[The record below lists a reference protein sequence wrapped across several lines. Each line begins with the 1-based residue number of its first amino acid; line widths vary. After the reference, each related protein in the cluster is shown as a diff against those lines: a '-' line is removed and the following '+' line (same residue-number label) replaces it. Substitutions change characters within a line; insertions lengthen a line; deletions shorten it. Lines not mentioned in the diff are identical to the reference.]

1 MTRKLPPLRALRAF
15 EAAARQLSFVRAA
28 EELHVTPAAVSQQIK
43 LLEEQMGQALFL
55 RSPTLALTPPGQAA
69 LPLIRDAFDLMERAA
84 RQMRAAPENPPL
96 IVSVPP
102 SFAARWLI
110 PRLERFQAA
119 HPEIELRLLAS
130 VRAVDFEIEDVD
142 AVVRYGGGNYP
153 GLYAERLK
161 DETIVVV
168 AHPRLAA
175 GLKRAE
181 DLLGVTLLHNSAMGW
196 DPTFPDWPSWLR
208 NAGVAIGSPVSTPRI
223 REFGDVNLVIEAALA
238 GLGAALVWRTL
249 IRDELIDGRL
259 IALFPEQPLA
269 NSYHFVCPPEH
280 LELPRVAAFRRW
292 LREEMAR
299 EAA

>member
-43 LLEEQMGQALFL
+43 LLEEQMGQALFQ
-55 RSPTLALTPPGQAA
+55 RSPTLSLTPPGQAA

-208 NAGVAIGSPVSTPRI
+208 NAGVNIGTPRI

-259 IALFPEQPLA
+259 IALFPDQPLA

-280 LELPRVAAFRRW
+280 LELPRVAAFRQW

-299 EAA
+299 EAT